1 MTSHNELH
9 GDENDNDELPH
20 RPSAMGAWLMYS
32 AMPAKVKAGIDY
44 KEEGDNY
51 NPFKLGTQDYID
63 YSKEYDR
70 LRQADLLAFN
80 EGEV

>member
-9 GDENDNDELPH
+9 GDENDNDQLPH
-20 RPSAMGAWLMYS
+20 RPSAGIWITYNG
-32 AMPAKVKAGIDY
+32 MPAKAKAGIDY
-44 KEEGDNY
+44 KHIGSNE

-70 LRQADLLAFN
+70 LRQADLLA
-80 EGEV
+80 EHQGQP

>member
-20 RPSAMGAWLMYS
+20 RPSPMGAWLMYS

-44 KEEGDNY
+44 KEEGANC
-51 NPFKLGTQDYID
+51 NPFKFGTQDYTD

-70 LRQADLLAFN
+70 LRDADLLA
-80 EGEV
+80 EHQGQP